1 MTPGFGDFLLI
12 GGVAAIVTFATT
24 PIVRAAAIQRGW
36 VVAPNE
42 RSVHTSPIPHVGGL
56 AMLAGFCAA
65 LLTAWGI
72 GAFDRLF
79 ESNSE
84 PLGVLIAALI
94 VFATGLLD
102 DIRDMAPPGKVTG
115 VVLAG
120 AALSWFG
127 VTIDY
132 FRVPFYDVLVL
143 SNDWKPLVT
152 VLWLLGM
159 TQAINLIDGL
169 DGLAAGIVAIA
180 SVSFFLYS
188 NRLNDLGLLSERNIG
203 PLIAMITAGICIGF
217 LPHNFN
223 PARIFMGDSGAFL
236 LGLMLAVSTSVVGG
250 RADPNTQQFVGQT
263 FFFFAPLVIP
273 LLILGVPI
281 LDTTFA
287 IVRRASKR
295 QALDVA
301 DKGHLHHRLMNLGHG
316 HRRSVL
322 ILWTWTALL
331 SAFVLYPVLTDDNPR
346 YLPFGMAAL
355 AIVLFTVL
363 HPSVRRKR
371 AMEVEAALERP
382 ASEQLDPSRPERR
395 ESSDLTGG
403 IARPASGDATRAS
416 AGEGATGRGLRGRGT
431 PDGDVDASGDAT
443 RGSASEGATGRGLRG
458 RGTPESEIPGQQEL
472 PLDVDAD

>member
-1 MTPGFGDFLLI
+1 MTPGISEYLLI
-12 GGVAAIVTFATT
+12 GAVAAIVTFAAT
-24 PIVRAAAIQRGW
+24 PIVRLIATERGW

-56 AMLAGFCAA
+56 AMLTGFLFAFVV
-65 LLTAWGI
+65 AWSV
-72 GAFDRLF
+72 GAFDRIF

-84 PLGVLIAALI
+84 PLGVVIAALI
-94 VFATGLLD
+94 VFVTGFLD
-102 DIRDMAPPGKVTG
+102 DVRDMAPPGKVTG

-132 FRVPFYDVLVL
+132 FRVPFYDVIVL

-180 SVSFFLYS
+180 SGSFFLYA
-188 NRLNDLGLLSERNIG
+188 NRLNDLGLVSDRNIG
-203 PLIAMITAGICIGF
+203 PLIAIITAGLCVGF

-250 RADPNTQQFVGQT
+250 RADPNTQEFVGQT

-273 LLILGVPI
+273 LLVLGVPI
-281 LDTTFA
+281 LDTVFA
-287 IVRRASKR
+287 VVRRASKR

-316 HRRSVL
+316 HRRSVM

-346 YLPFGMAAL
+346 YLPFGIGAL
-355 AIVLFTVL
+355 AIVLYTVM
-363 HPSVRRKR
+363 HPSVRRRR
-371 AMEVEAALERP
+371 AMEVEEALERP
-382 ASEQLDPSRPERR
+382 ASEQVDPSRPERR
-395 ESSDLTGG
+395 EALAAD
-403 IARPASGDATRAS
+403 
-416 AGEGATGRGLRGRGT
+416 GT
-431 PDGDVDASGDAT
+431 EDRD
-443 RGSASEGATGRGLRG
+443 
-458 RGTPESEIPGQQEL
+458 IPVQQEL
-472 PLDVDAD
+472 PLDVDAE

>member
-1 MTPGFGDFLLI
+1 VTPGFGDYLLV
-12 GGVAAIVTFATT
+12 GGVAAVVTFATT
-24 PIVRAAAIQRGW
+24 PIVRVIARQHGW

-42 RSVHTSPIPHVGGL
+42 RSVHTSPIPHVGGV
-56 AMLAGFCAA
+56 AMLAGFFAA
-65 LLTAWGI
+65 FLTAWAVGS
-72 GAFDRLF
+72 FDTIF
-79 ESNSE
+79 DSNSE
-84 PLGVLIAALI
+84 PLGVVIAALI

-152 VLWLLGM
+152 VLWLLVM

-180 SVSFFLYS
+180 SISFFLYA
-188 NRLNDLGLLSERNIG
+188 NRLNDLDLLSDRNIG
-203 PLIAMITAGICIGF
+203 PMVAIITAGMCLGF

-250 RADPNTQQFVGQT
+250 RADPNTQEFVGQT
-263 FFFFAPLVIP
+263 FFFFAPLAIP
-273 LLILGVPI
+273 VLILGVPI
-281 LDTTFA
+281 VDTVFA

-316 HRRSVL
+316 HRRSVM
-322 ILWTWTALL
+322 ILWAWTALL
-331 SAFVLYPVLTDDNPR
+331 SGFVLTPVLTGENPR
-346 YLPFGMAAL
+346 YLTFGIAAIG
-355 AIVLFTVL
+355 IVLFTVL

-371 AMEVEAALERP
+371 AMEVEAALQRP
-382 ASEQLDPSRPERR
+382 ASEQIDPSRPERR
-395 ESSDLTGG
+395 EAEE
-403 IARPASGDATRAS
+403 ARR
-416 AGEGATGRGLRGRGT
+416 
-431 PDGDVDASGDAT
+431 DVDE
-443 RGSASEGATGRGLRG
+443 SA
-458 RGTPESEIPGQQEL
+458 IPIQQEL

>member
-1 MTPGFGDFLLI
+1 MTPGFGDYLLI
-12 GGVAAIVTFATT
+12 GAVAAIVTFAAT
-24 PIVRAAAIQRGW
+24 PVVRVAARQRGW
-36 VVAPNE
+36 VVAPND

-65 LLTAWGI
+65 LLTAWAV
-72 GAFDRLF
+72 GAFEPIFD
-79 ESNSE
+79 SNSE

-94 VFATGLLD
+94 VFATGMLD
-102 DIRDMAPPGKVTG
+102 DISDMAPQGKVTG

-180 SVSFFLYS
+180 SISFFLYS

-203 PLIAMITAGICIGF
+203 PLMAMITAGICIGF

-223 PARIFMGDSGAFL
+223 PAQIFMGDSGAFL

-281 LDTTFA
+281 LDTVFA

-331 SAFVLYPVLTDDNPR
+331 SGFVLYPVLSNDNPR
-346 YLPFGMAAL
+346 YLTFGIGAL

-371 AMEVEAALERP
+371 AMEIEAALERP
-382 ASEQLDPSRPERR
+382 ASEQVDPSRPERR
-395 ESSDLTGG
+395 ETD
-403 IARPASGDATRAS
+403 
-416 AGEGATGRGLRGRGT
+416 GLRGRGT
-431 PDGDVDASGDAT
+431 LDEGSDVSGGAT
-443 RGSASEGATGRGLRG
+443 RGSAAEPATGDSLRG
-458 RGTPESEIPGQQEL
+458 RGTLHEESEIPGEQEL